1 MAQGSKERTGARAI
15 MEVLLAEG
23 VELVFGYPGGAVLPL
38 YDELARTPIR
48 HVLVR
53 QEQNAV
59 HAASGYARTS
69 GKIGVCLATSGPG
82 ATNLV
87 TGIASAYMDSVPVVI
102 FTGQVPTRMVGSDA
116 FQETDI
122 TGITIPITK
131 HNYLVKDVEELPRIT
146 KEAFY
151 IASTGRPGPVLVDI
165 PKDVALAPC
174 QTPLPERVE
183 LRGYKPTYQGHPGQ
197 LRALARLLGEAERPL
212 IFAGGGVLAS
222 RAEDYLRQLVEK
234 LQVPVVTSLTGL
246 GAFPEDDPL
255 ALGMVGLHGK
265 PCANHALME
274 CDLLVGL
281 GVRFDDRVT
290 GALEKFAPRARIAHL
305 DIDPAEIG
313 KNVRVDLPLVGDI
326 SCILKDLLPLVEPA
340 RHPSWL
346 QRIKELRNLY
356 PLTYGRG
363 GEVRPQWVME
373 RLGEM
378 TRGQAI
384 IATDVGQHQMWAA
397 LYYGFTEP
405 RSFVSSCGLGTMGY
419 GLPAAVGAALARRD
433 KQVWLITGDGS
444 FQMSMAELGMAIEQ
458 GLPLKILLFNNQS
471 LAMVRQLQHF
481 YYERQYTA
489 VEFTGNPDFVRLAEC
504 YGAEGLRITKQEEV
518 VPVLA
523 RAIGNDRLTLI
534 ECVISPEEM
543 VYPMVPE
550 GAGLDEMLL
559 PE

>member
-1 MAQGSKERTGARAI
+1 MGQEIRERTGARAL
-15 MEVLLAEG
+15 MEVLQAEG

-38 YDELARTPIR
+38 YHELAQTPIR

-69 GKIGVCLATSGPG
+69 GRTGVCFATSGPG

-87 TGIASAYMDSVPVVI
+87 TGIATAYMDSVPVVI
-102 FTGQVPTRMVGSDA
+102 FTGQVPTSMVGSDA

-131 HNYLVKDVEELPRIT
+131 HNYLVKDVEELPRIV

-151 IASTGRPGPVLVDI
+151 IAGTGRPGPVLVDI

-174 QTPLPERVE
+174 QAPVPEKVE

-197 LRALARLLGEAERPL
+197 LRSLAKLLQEAERPL
-212 IFAGGGVLAS
+212 LFAGGGVVASGAERYLQELA
-222 RAEDYLRQLVEK
+222 EK
-234 LQVPVVTSLTGL
+234 IQAPVATSLTGL
-246 GAFPEDDPL
+246 GAFPEDNPL
-255 ALGMVGLHGK
+255 SLGMVGLHGK
-265 PCANHALME
+265 PYANHAVME

-290 GALEKFAPRARIAHL
+290 GAIEKFAPQAKIAHV

-326 SCILKDLLPLVEPA
+326 SCVLKELLPLVETA
-340 RHPSWL
+340 RHPEWL
-346 QRIKELRNLY
+346 ERIKSLRNNY

-363 GEVRPQWVME
+363 GEVRPQWVIE

-378 TRGQAI
+378 TRGRAI
-384 IATDVGQHQMWAA
+384 ITTDVGQHQMWAA
-397 LYYGFTEP
+397 LFYGYTEP
-405 RSFVSSCGLGTMGY
+405 RTFISSCGLGTMGY
-419 GLPAAVGAALARRD
+419 GLPAAIGAALARPDR
-433 KQVWLITGDGS
+433 QVWVITGDGS
-444 FQMSMAELGMAIEQ
+444 FQMGMAELGTAVEQ

-481 YYERQYTA
+481 YYERRYTA
-489 VEFTGNPDFVRLAEC
+489 VKFTANPDFVRLAEC
-504 YGAEGLRITKQEEV
+504 YGATGLRITKQEEV

-523 RAIGNDRLTLI
+523 QAMQDDGLTLI
-534 ECVISPEEM
+534 ECLISEEEM
-543 VYPMVPE
+543 VYPMVLN
-550 GAGLDEMLL
+550 GAALNEMLL

>member
-1 MAQGSKERTGARAI
+1 MGQETRVRTGARAV
-15 MEVLLAEG
+15 MEVLQAEE

-38 YDELARTPIR
+38 YHELARTSIR
-48 HVLVR
+48 HILVR

-59 HAASGYARTS
+59 HAASGYARAS
-69 GKIGVCLATSGPG
+69 GKTGVCFATSGPG

-87 TGIASAYMDSVPVVI
+87 TGIATAYMDSVPVVI
-102 FTGQVPTRMVGSDA
+102 FTGQVPTSQVGSDA

-131 HNYLVKDVEELPRIT
+131 HNYLVKDGEELPRIV

-151 IASTGRPGPVLVDI
+151 IASTGRPGPVLVDL
-165 PKDVALAPC
+165 PKDVALALC
-174 QTPLPERVE
+174 QTPVPEKVE

-197 LRALARLLGEAERPL
+197 LRALAKLLQEAERPVL
-212 IFAGGGVLAS
+212 FAGGGVVAS
-222 RAEDYLRQLVEK
+222 GAEGYLRELAEK
-234 LQVPVVTSLTGL
+234 IQAPVATSLTGL
-246 GAFPEDDPL
+246 GAFPEDNPL

-265 PCANHALME
+265 PCANHAVME

-290 GALEKFAPRARIAHL
+290 GAIEKFAPQAKIAHV

-326 SCILKDLLPLVEPA
+326 SCVLKELLPLVEPA
-340 RHPSWL
+340 THPTWL
-346 QRIKELRNLY
+346 ERVKTLRNNY

-363 GEVRPQWVME
+363 GEVRPQWVIE

-378 TRGQAI
+378 TRGRAI
-384 IATDVGQHQMWAA
+384 ITTDVGQHQMWAA
-397 LYYGFTEP
+397 LFYGYTEP
-405 RSFVSSCGLGTMGY
+405 RTFISSCGLGTMGY
-419 GLPAAVGAALARRD
+419 GLPAAIGAALARPDR
-433 KQVWLITGDGS
+433 QVWVITGDGS
-444 FQMSMAELGMAIEQ
+444 FQMGMAELGTAVEQ

-489 VEFTGNPDFVRLAEC
+489 VKFTGNPDFVRLAEC
-504 YGAEGLRITKQEEV
+504 YGATGLRITKQEEV

-523 RAIGNDRLTLI
+523 RAMQNDGLTLI
-534 ECVISPEEM
+534 ECLISEEEM
-543 VYPMVPE
+543 VYPMVLN
-550 GAGLDEMLL
+550 GAALNEMLL

>member
-1 MAQGSKERTGARAI
+1 MGQETRIRTGARAV
-15 MEVLLAEG
+15 MEVLEAEG

-38 YDELARTPIR
+38 YHELTQTNIR

-53 QEQNAV
+53 HEQNAV

-69 GKIGVCLATSGPG
+69 GRPGVCFATSGPG

-87 TGIASAYMDSVPVVI
+87 TGIATAYMDSVPVVV
-102 FTGQVPTRMVGSDA
+102 FTGQVPTNMVGSDA

-122 TGITIPITK
+122 TGITLPITK
-131 HNYLVKDVEELPRIT
+131 HNYLVKNVEELPRII

-151 IASTGRPGPVLVDI
+151 IASTGRPGPVLIDI
-165 PKDVALAPC
+165 PKDVAMAPC
-174 QTPLPERVE
+174 QAPIPDKVE

-197 LRALARLLGEAERPL
+197 LRALAGLLKEARRPL
-212 IFAGGGVLAS
+212 LFAGGGVIAS
-222 RAEDYLRQLVEK
+222 GAEGYLRELAEK
-234 LQVPVVTSLTGL
+234 IQAPVVTSLTGL
-246 GAFPEDDPL
+246 GAFPEDHPL
-255 ALGMVGLHGK
+255 SLGMVGLHGK
-265 PCANHALME
+265 PCANHAVME

-290 GALEKFAPRARIAHL
+290 GAIEKFAPQAKIAHV

-326 SCILKDLLPLVEPA
+326 KYVLQALLPLVEA
-340 RHPSWL
+340 AKHPEWIE
-346 QRIKELRNLY
+346 RIKYLRNNY
-356 PLTYGRG
+356 PLTYGPG
-363 GEVRPQWVME
+363 GEVRPQWVIE

-378 TRGQAI
+378 TRGRAI

-397 LYYGFTEP
+397 LFYGYTEP
-405 RSFVSSCGLGTMGY
+405 RTFISSCGLGTMGY
-419 GLPAAVGAALARRD
+419 GLPAAIGAALARPD

-444 FQMSMAELGMAIEQ
+444 FQMAMAEVGTAVEQ
-458 GLPLKILLFNNQS
+458 GLPLKILLLNNES

-481 YYERQYTA
+481 YYDKRYTA
-489 VEFTGNPDFVRLAEC
+489 VKFTGNPDFVRLVEC
-504 YGAEGLRITKQEEV
+504 YGARGLRITKQEEV

-523 RAIGNDRLTLI
+523 RAMEEEGLVLI
-534 ECVISPEEM
+534 DCHISEEEM
-543 VYPMVPE
+543 VYPMVLS
-550 GAGLDEMLL
+550 GAALNEMLL

>member
-1 MAQGSKERTGARAI
+1 MGQETKVRTGARAV
-15 MEVLLAEG
+15 MEVLQAEG

-38 YDELARTPIR
+38 YHELAQTSI
-48 HVLVR
+48 HHILVR

-69 GKIGVCLATSGPG
+69 GRTGVCFATSGPG

-87 TGIASAYMDSVPVVI
+87 TGIATAYMDSVPVVI
-102 FTGQVPTRMVGSDA
+102 FTGQVPTSMVGSDA

-131 HNYLVKDVEELPRIT
+131 HNYLVKDVEELPRIV

-174 QTPLPERVE
+174 QAPIPEKVE
-183 LRGYKPTYQGHPGQ
+183 LRGYKPTYHGHPGQ
-197 LRALARLLGEAERPL
+197 LRALARLLKESRRPL
-212 IFAGGGVLAS
+212 LFAGGGVIASGAEGYLQELA
-222 RAEDYLRQLVEK
+222 EK
-234 LQVPVVTSLTGL
+234 IQAPVATSLTGL
-246 GAFPEDDPL
+246 GAFPEDTPL
-255 ALGMVGLHGK
+255 SLGMVGLHGK
-265 PCANHALME
+265 PCANHAVME

-290 GALEKFAPRARIAHL
+290 GAIEKFAPRARIAHV

-326 SCILKDLLPLVEPA
+326 SCVLKELLALVEPA
-340 RHPSWL
+340 EHPEWL
-346 QRIKELRNLY
+346 ERIKILRNNY

-363 GEVRPQWVME
+363 GEVRPQWVIE

-378 TRGQAI
+378 TRGRAI

-397 LYYGFTEP
+397 LFYGYTEP
-405 RSFVSSCGLGTMGY
+405 RTFISSCGLGTMGY
-419 GLPAAVGAALARRD
+419 GLPAAIGAALARPDR
-433 KQVWLITGDGS
+433 QVWLITGDGS
-444 FQMSMAELGMAIEQ
+444 LQMSMAELGTAIEQ
-458 GLPLKILLFNNQS
+458 GISLKVLLFNNQS

-481 YYERQYTA
+481 YYEGRYTA
-489 VEFTGNPDFVRLAEC
+489 IKFTGNPDFVRLAEC
-504 YGAEGLRITKQEEV
+504 YGATGLRIAKQEEV
-518 VPVLA
+518 VPALA
-523 RAIGNDRLTLI
+523 RAMQEDGITLI
-534 ECVISPEEM
+534 ECLISEEEM
-543 VYPMVPE
+543 VYPMVLN
-550 GAGLDEMLL
+550 GAALNEMLL

>member
-1 MAQGSKERTGARAI
+1 MGQETRMRTGARAV
-15 MEVLLAEG
+15 MEVLEAEG

-38 YDELARTPIR
+38 YHELAQTSIR

-53 QEQNAV
+53 HEQNAV

-69 GKIGVCLATSGPG
+69 GRTGVCFATSGPG

-87 TGIASAYMDSVPVVI
+87 TGIATAYMDSVPVVI
-102 FTGQVPTRMVGSDA
+102 FTGQVPTSMVGSDA

-122 TGITIPITK
+122 TGITLPITK
-131 HNYLVKDVEELPRIT
+131 HNYLVKDVDELPRIV

-151 IASTGRPGPVLVDI
+151 IAGTGRPGPVLIDI

-174 QTPLPERVE
+174 QTPIPEKVE

-197 LRALARLLGEAERPL
+197 LRALARLLKEARRPL
-212 IFAGGGVLAS
+212 LFAGGGVIAS
-222 RAEDYLRQLVEK
+222 GAEGYLRELAEK
-234 LQVPVVTSLTGL
+234 IQAPVATSLTGL
-246 GAFPEDDPL
+246 GAFPEDHPL
-255 ALGMVGLHGK
+255 SLGMVGLHGK
-265 PCANHALME
+265 PCANHAVME

-290 GALEKFAPRARIAHL
+290 GAVEKFAPQAKIAHV

-326 SCILKDLLPLVEPA
+326 GCVLKELLPLVEPA
-340 RHPSWL
+340 RHPVWL
-346 QRIKELRNLY
+346 ERIKTLRNNY
-356 PLTYGRG
+356 PLTYGPG
-363 GEVRPQWVME
+363 GEVRPQWVIE

-378 TRGQAI
+378 TRGRAI

-397 LYYGFTEP
+397 LFYGYTEP
-405 RSFVSSCGLGTMGY
+405 RTFISSCGLGTMGY
-419 GLPAAVGAALARRD
+419 GLPAAIGAALACPD

-444 FQMSMAELGMAIEQ
+444 FQMAMAEIGTAVEQ
-458 GLPLKILLFNNQS
+458 GLPLKILLFNNES

-481 YYERQYTA
+481 YYDKRYTA
-489 VEFTGNPDFVRLAEC
+489 VKFTGNPDFVRLVEC
-504 YGAEGLRITKQEEV
+504 YGAKGLRITKQEEV

-523 RAIGNDRLTLI
+523 QAMQEECLVLI
-534 ECVISPEEM
+534 DCRISEEEM
-543 VYPMVPE
+543 VYPMVLN
-550 GAGLDEMLL
+550 GAALNEMLL

>member
-1 MAQGSKERTGARAI
+1 MAQETSGRTGARAVV
-15 MEVLLAEG
+15 EALLDEG

-38 YDELARTPIR
+38 YHELARTPIR
-48 HVLVR
+48 HILVR

-69 GKIGVCLATSGPG
+69 GRTGVCFATSGPG

-87 TGIASAYMDSVPVVI
+87 TGIATAFMDSVPVVI

-122 TGITIPITK
+122 TGITMPITK
-131 HNYLVKDVEELPRIT
+131 HNYLVKDVEELPRIV

-151 IASTGRPGPVLVDI
+151 IAGTGRPGPVLVDI

-174 QTPLPERVE
+174 RAPLPERVE
-183 LRGYKPTYQGHPGQ
+183 LRGYKPTYHGHPGQ
-197 LRALARLLGEAERPL
+197 LRSLARILGEAERPL
-212 IFAGGGVLAS
+212 IFAGGGVQVS

-234 LQVPVVTSLTGL
+234 LQIPVVTSLTGL
-246 GAFPEDDPL
+246 GSFPEDNPL
-255 ALGMVGLHGK
+255 SLGMVGLHGK

-290 GALEKFAPRARIAHL
+290 GALDKFAPRARIAHL

-326 SCILKDLLPLVEPA
+326 SCILKELLPLVEPA
-340 RHPSWL
+340 GHGPWL

-363 GEVRPQWVME
+363 GEVRPQWVIE

-384 IATDVGQHQMWAA
+384 ITTDVGQHQMWAA
-397 LYYGFTEP
+397 LFYGFTEP
-405 RSFVSSCGLGTMGY
+405 RTFISSCGLGTMGY
-419 GLPAAVGAALARRD
+419 GLPAALGAALARPD

-444 FQMSMAELGMAIEQ
+444 FQMSMAELGTAREQ
-458 GLPLKILLFNNQS
+458 GVPLKILLFNNQS

-489 VEFTGNPDFVRLAEC
+489 IEFTGNPDFVRLAEC
-504 YGAEGLRITKQEEV
+504 YGAEGLRISKQEEV

-523 RAIGNDRLTLI
+523 RAMGNDRLTLI
-534 ECVISPEEM
+534 ECLISPEEM

-550 GAGLDEMLL
+550 GAALDEMIL

>member
-1 MAQGSKERTGARAI
+1 MGQETKVRTGARAV

-38 YDELARTPIR
+38 YHELAQTSIR

-69 GKIGVCLATSGPG
+69 GRTGVCFATSGPG

-87 TGIASAYMDSVPVVI
+87 TGIATAYMDSVPVVI
-102 FTGQVPTRMVGSDA
+102 FTGQVPTSMVGSDA

-131 HNYLVKDVEELPRIT
+131 HNYLVKDVEELPRIV

-151 IASTGRPGPVLVDI
+151 IAGTGRPGPVLIDI

-174 QTPLPERVE
+174 QAPVPEKVE

-197 LRALARLLGEAERPL
+197 LRALAKLLQEAERPL
-212 IFAGGGVLAS
+212 LFAGGGVIASGAERYLQELA
-222 RAEDYLRQLVEK
+222 EK
-234 LQVPVVTSLTGL
+234 IQAPVATSLTGL
-246 GAFPEDDPL
+246 GAFPEDNPL

-265 PCANHALME
+265 PCANHAVME

-290 GALEKFAPRARIAHL
+290 GAIEKFAPRAKIAHI

-313 KNVRVDLPLVGDI
+313 KNLRVDLPLVGDI
-326 SCILKDLLPLVEPA
+326 SCVLKELLPLVEPA
-340 RHPSWL
+340 GHPEWL
-346 QRIKELRNLY
+346 ERIKTLRNNY

-363 GEVRPQWVME
+363 GEVRPQWVIE

-378 TRGQAI
+378 TRGRAI

-397 LYYGFTEP
+397 LFYGYTEP
-405 RSFVSSCGLGTMGY
+405 RTFISSCGLGTMGY
-419 GLPAAVGAALARRD
+419 GLPAAIGAALARPDR
-433 KQVWLITGDGS
+433 QVWVITGDGS
-444 FQMSMAELGMAIEQ
+444 FQMGMAELGTAIEQ

-481 YYERQYTA
+481 YYERRYTA
-489 VEFTGNPDFVRLAEC
+489 VKFTGNPDFVRLAEC
-504 YGAEGLRITKQEEV
+504 YGATGLRITKQEEV

-523 RAIGNDRLTLI
+523 RAMQDDGLTLI
-534 ECVISPEEM
+534 DCLISEEEM
-543 VYPMVPE
+543 VYPMVLN
-550 GAGLDEMLL
+550 GAALNEMLL